1 MGLKFSDLGGF
12 TDRSF
17 AWEEDSRAG
26 DRTNFNLQCHHK
38 IPSDCQSTFYR
49 VCFSLFLLSVLPQ
62 PSILKLWLPSPQ
74 SSDYPHLQKNQNLNI
89 CVHGNKTTLLKLFMA
104 IQLNLCSW
112 VFSNVCHWTKFQWSL
127 VTAVT
132 THNHQRCFP
141 NSGCHCDNQFISGYE
156 LKKHAKCDHIVW
168 FFQNMI
174 GDTWSSPA
182 VGITGSILLSTPGAG
197 C

>member
-1 MGLKFSDLGGF
+1 MKFEWGLNFKNRF

-26 DRTNFNLQCHHK
+26 DRTNFNLQCHHE

-49 VCFSLFLLSVLPQ
+49 TCFSLFLLSVLPQ

-89 CVHGNKTTLLKLFMA
+89 CVHGNKKTLLKLFMA

-127 VTAVT
+127 VTAATITSGAFPILVAIVIISISRDMSWRSTRSVT
-132 THNHQRCFP
+132 IL
-141 NSGCHCDNQFISGYE
+141 SDSSKI
-156 LKKHAKCDHIVW
+156 
-168 FFQNMI
+168 
-174 GDTWSSPA
+174 WSVTREA
-182 VGITGSILLSTPGAG
+182 LQL
-197 C
+197 